1 MPLLTIVNLSTSDT
15 AFQDPTGV
23 TGMVIHVGASATVT
37 DKVVTLNELQSIEAQ
52 LVTEATASRI
62 SWTVKD
68 DPDSVS
74 DSLVPAAR
82 LFLFSAPAAKGTTE
96 VRALHDV
103 ATTDAITAG
112 ITNPGV
118 PRNLRVT
125 KAASWDGGTITVVGT
140 DQFDAAITEVFPA
153 LVAGLEVGTK
163 IFKTVTSFARSIA
176 LAGGTGV
183 SIGCGDL
190 IGIPVRVD
198 SAYGML
204 SLAGVSEAVTVS
216 TTVHSFTPT
225 SLPDGVSNYI
235 LLVNC

>member
-82 LFLFSAPAAKGTTE
+82 LFLFSAPAAKCA
-96 VRALHDV
+96 R
-103 ATTDAITAG
+103 
-112 ITNPGV
+112 
-118 PRNLRVT
+118 PR
-125 KAASWDGGTITVVGT
+125 S
-140 DQFDAAITEVFPA
+140 
-153 LVAGLEVGTK
+153 
-163 IFKTVTSFARSIA
+163 S
-176 LAGGTGV
+176 
-183 SIGCGDL
+183 
-190 IGIPVRVD
+190 
-198 SAYGML
+198 
-204 SLAGVSEAVTVS
+204 
-216 TTVHSFTPT
+216 
-225 SLPDGVSNYI
+225 
-235 LLVNC
+235 